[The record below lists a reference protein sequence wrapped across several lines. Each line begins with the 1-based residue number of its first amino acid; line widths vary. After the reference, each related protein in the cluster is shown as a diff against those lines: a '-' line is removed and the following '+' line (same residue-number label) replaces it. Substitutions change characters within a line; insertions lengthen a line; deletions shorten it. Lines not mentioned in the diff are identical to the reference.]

1 MESKKQ
7 TQEKQRFFIP
17 INSQSGGK
25 FFDTS
30 DIPEIIKKIAQ
41 EIKNHQG
48 RALLIGGAVRDKVMN
63 LTPKDYDLEIYGLYP
78 NELRNILKQFGE
90 INEVGIQFGIIKLE
104 TQGLDIDVAIP
115 RRDSKIGKGHRDFLI
130 EGDPFMSFEEAAR
143 RRDLTIN
150 SMALDVLTG
159 ELIDPFN
166 GLEDIKN
173 KIIRVTDREKFK
185 EDPLRVLRV
194 MQFASRFQFQ
204 VAPETIE
211 VCKEVV
217 EDLKELPSSRITE
230 EWKKLLIK
238 GEKPSLGMRAG
249 KEIGVFKVLHPE
261 IQALIGLPQDEK
273 WHKEGDVF
281 EHTLKVLDEANLISK
296 KNKLSETKKLILML
310 GALCHDFGK
319 ALTTE
324 EVNGQIISHQHD
336 VLGEKVARD
345 FLKRLEFGE
354 EINEKVVK
362 LVRYHMNPAFL
373 WENSKKN
380 INSEAALKRLAEKVK
395 PATMEELIKL
405 YEADQ
410 RGREI
415 TEEKKKEITKSV
427 SWLYQETNK
436 FKIRV
441 NKPEPLIKGK
451 HLIKYLHYQ
460 PGPIFGKILK
470 EVYEAQLDGE
480 IKTKYQALERA
491 KTIKRVLSYQNSWE
505 EALINKNNEN

>member
-1 MESKKQ
+1 MGLKKL

-17 INSQSGGK
+17 ITSQSEEK

-48 RALLIGGAVRDKVMN
+48 RALLIGGAVRDKVMK
-63 LTPKDYDLEIYGLYP
+63 LAPKDYDLEIYGLLP
-78 NELRNILKQFGE
+78 DKLRNILRQFGE
-90 INEVGIQFGIIKLE
+90 INQVGMQFGVIKLYSH
-104 TQGLDIDVAIP
+104 GLDIDIAIP
-115 RRDSKIGKGHRDFLI
+115 RKDSRISKGHRGFLA
-130 EGDPFMSFEEAAR
+130 EGDPFMSFKEAAR

-159 ELIDPFN
+159 ELIDSFN

-173 KIIRVTDREKFK
+173 KILRATDKEKFK

-204 VAPETIE
+204 VEPETIE

-238 GEKPSLGMRAG
+238 GEKPSLGMRVG
-249 KEIGVFKVLHPE
+249 KEIGVFEVLHPQ
-261 IQALIGLPQDEK
+261 IQALIGLSQDEK

-281 EHTLKVLDEANLISK
+281 EHTLKVLDEASLISK
-296 KNKLSETKKLILML
+296 RNNLSETKKLILML

-319 ALTTE
+319 ALATE

-373 WENSKKN
+373 WENNKKK
-380 INSEAALKRLAEKVK
+380 INSEAALKRLAEKIK

-410 RGREI
+410 KGREI
-415 TEEKKKEITKSV
+415 TDEKKEDITKSV
-427 SWLYQETNK
+427 NWLYQETNK
-436 FKIRV
+436 FKIRI

-470 EVYEAQLDGE
+470 EVYEGQLDGE

-491 KTIKRVLSYQNSWE
+491 KTIKRVLNYQNSWE
-505 EALINKNNEN
+505 EAFINK